1 MSFELFNKL
10 KEDIIN
16 IDENLYEDLEEDYNE
31 IVDIDNTSIHNL
43 NFFSK
48 GMFLRDI
55 NEEDIIELFYK
66 AYEEDEKKALKILF
80 FIRDKEKGLGERKVF
95 RICLNFLGNI
105 DSYILK
111 ENLSLI
117 PHYGR
122 WDDLYS
128 LFDTKLENE
137 TIKLIKDTLNKDL
150 NSLTPSTL
158 AKWLKSENT
167 SSPESR
173 RLAKKTRLLLNMSS
187 KEYRT
192 TLSKL
197 RKKLNIVESS
207 MSKGNWESIQYGNIT
222 FKSINKY
229 KNAFLKHDYSRYKE
243 YRELYKQFLE
253 CRGGGLKESLI
264 DENFPY
270 MFVEDFIRNGHASP
284 LYDYKSYIKEYKGD
298 TIVSLGL
305 SSKNFINNKN
315 INTLYGGVGTI
326 LYFLRENRGRYK
338 KHIITMKPKP
348 NFKKID
354 MDNIKDKIEEIVKS
368 SVCNEINVEAALD
381 LILFAAIKHGI
392 NEEHIPKRLLFVIDP
407 GCKISMLSRGNN
419 KETPYFINAEEFER
433 IKEKWNCANLNIPH
447 LIFWNI
453 DKRRESSTIIKYSD
467 NFTYA
472 FGYSNEVFISLLN
485 DESNSTQ
492 DLLNKVLEDNRYK
505 AVI

>member
-10 KEDIIN
+10 KDEIIN

-31 IVDIDNTSIHNL
+31 IVEIDNTSIHNL

-48 GMFLRDI
+48 GIFLRNI
-55 NEEDIIELFYK
+55 NEKDIIEFFSK

-95 RICLNFLGNI
+95 RVCLNYLGNI
-105 DSYILK
+105 NSHILK

-117 PHYGR
+117 PYYGR

-150 NSLTPSTL
+150 NSLSPSTL

-173 RLAKKTRLLLNMSS
+173 RLGKKTRLLLNMSS

-207 MSKGNWESIQYGNIT
+207 MSKGNWEGIQYGNIT

-243 YRELYKQFLE
+243 
-253 CRGGGLKESLI
+253 
-264 DENFPY
+264 
-270 MFVEDFIRNGHASP
+270 
-284 LYDYKSYIKEYKGD
+284 
-298 TIVSLGL
+298 
-305 SSKNFINNKN
+305 
-315 INTLYGGVGTI
+315 
-326 LYFLRENRGRYK
+326 
-338 KHIITMKPKP
+338 
-348 NFKKID
+348 
-354 MDNIKDKIEEIVKS
+354 
-368 SVCNEINVEAALD
+368 
-381 LILFAAIKHGI
+381 
-392 NEEHIPKRLLFVIDP
+392 
-407 GCKISMLSRGNN
+407 
-419 KETPYFINAEEFER
+419 
-433 IKEKWNCANLNIPH
+433 
-447 LIFWNI
+447 
-453 DKRRESSTIIKYSD
+453 
-467 NFTYA
+467 
-472 FGYSNEVFISLLN
+472 
-485 DESNSTQ
+485 
-492 DLLNKVLEDNRYK
+492 
-505 AVI
+505 

>member
-31 IVDIDNTSIHNL
+31 IIEIDNTSIHNL

-55 NEEDIIELFYK
+55 NEEDIIELFSK

-80 FIRDKEKGLGERKVF
+80 FIRDKEKGLGERRVF
-95 RICLNFLGNI
+95 RVCLNYLGNI
-105 DSYILK
+105 DSNILK

-150 NSLTPSTL
+150 NSLAPSTL

-173 RLAKKTRLLLNMSS
+173 RLGKKTRLLLNISS
-187 KEYRT
+187 KEYRI

-207 MSKGNWESIQYGNIT
+207 MSKGDWESIQYGNIT

-243 YRELYKQFLE
+243 YRELYRQFLE
-253 CRGGGLKESLI
+253 YRGGGLKESLI

-270 MFVEDFIRNGHASP
+270 MFVEDFIKNGHASF
-284 LYDYKSYIKEYKGD
+284 LYEYKSYIKQYKGD
-298 TIVSLGL
+298 TVVSLGL

-326 LYFLRENRGRYK
+326 L
-338 KHIITMKPKP
+338 
-348 NFKKID
+348 
-354 MDNIKDKIEEIVKS
+354 
-368 SVCNEINVEAALD
+368 
-381 LILFAAIKHGI
+381 
-392 NEEHIPKRLLFVIDP
+392 
-407 GCKISMLSRGNN
+407 
-419 KETPYFINAEEFER
+419 
-433 IKEKWNCANLNIPH
+433 
-447 LIFWNI
+447 
-453 DKRRESSTIIKYSD
+453 
-467 NFTYA
+467 
-472 FGYSNEVFISLLN
+472 
-485 DESNSTQ
+485 
-492 DLLNKVLEDNRYK
+492 
-505 AVI
+505 

>member
-1 MSFELFNKL
+1 
-10 KEDIIN
+10 
-16 IDENLYEDLEEDYNE
+16 
-31 IVDIDNTSIHNL
+31 
-43 NFFSK
+43 
-48 GMFLRDI
+48 
-55 NEEDIIELFYK
+55 
-66 AYEEDEKKALKILF
+66 
-80 FIRDKEKGLGERKVF
+80 
-95 RICLNFLGNI
+95 
-105 DSYILK
+105 
-111 ENLSLI
+111 
-117 PHYGR
+117 
-122 WDDLYS
+122 
-128 LFDTKLENE
+128 
-137 TIKLIKDTLNKDL
+137 
-150 NSLTPSTL
+150 
-158 AKWLKSENT
+158 
-167 SSPESR
+167 
-173 RLAKKTRLLLNMSS
+173 
-187 KEYRT
+187 
-192 TLSKL
+192 
-197 RKKLNIVESS
+197 
-207 MSKGNWESIQYGNIT
+207 MSKGDWESIQYGNIT

-243 YRELYKQFLE
+243 YRELYRQFLE
-253 CRGGGLKESLI
+253 YRGGGLKESLI

-270 MFVEDFIRNGHASP
+270 MFVEDFIKNGHASF
-284 LYDYKSYIKEYKGD
+284 LYEYKSYIKEYKGD
-298 TIVSLGL
+298 TVVSLGL

-326 LYFLRENRGRYK
+326 LYFLRENRGKYK

-354 MDNIKDKIEEIVKS
+354 MDNIKDKIEEIVKA

-392 NEEHIPKRLLFVIDP
+392 NEEDIPRRLLFIIDP
-407 GCKISMLSRGNN
+407 GCKISMLSKGNN
-419 KETPYFINAEEFER
+419 KDTPYFVNAEEFER
-433 IKEKWNCANLNIPH
+433 IKEKWQYANLNIPH